1 MRNPFQSE
9 ELARV
14 RSIWLWL
21 VGQHH
26 RFAASV
32 ACMVALS
39 VVALAQYP
47 QSTPGEDEAATAA
60 ADPAAAQGSTEYVAV
75 PDLAAQLKKLD
86 PNALVEWDGRRLRIS
101 ARGQRFTLFLT
112 TPDIVVNGTPQKVS
126 SPLRVYRGEL
136 YVPQDAVDLLAGE
149 LAEPTP
155 APGPTPAGE
164 ATTPPAVTPTA
175 TPALAP
181 TVAPSPTPAPTP
193 SPTAPLPVT
202 PPVATIIAQP
212 SVTPQIFVPPT
223 VEATQAAVVTPTPTP
238 AIMMQ
243 VHATP
248 KATLP
253 PKPPPPVTARPGS
266 PFEKL
271 LRERD
276 ELAQAAWKS
285 FTRAELENRAQR
297 PAIRT
302 VLIDPDEG
310 IANDASAEAR
320 RQSHLTLQL
329 AMKLKRHLESRG
341 YRAELTREDT
351 QYVPLAVKVERIR
364 SSDADLLLMVR
375 VGSNPSASVAG
386 SRVLYPSPTADY
398 LVGKPEVGASEIVPP
413 EQTYVAFAE
422 RSKSLATLCL
432 TALKSEVP
440 ADTTSM
446 LPAPLFLGRRAPM
459 ASVLVMPGY
468 LSSPADR
475 ARLLDEGRQDQV
487 TDLLAEAVAQYAAG
501 EARRVAPAMGAD
513 RKGDVR

>member
-1 MRNPFQSE
+1 MRNPFKSE
-9 ELARV
+9 ELSRV

-21 VGQHH
+21 VAGDR

-32 ACMVALS
+32 ACMVAVC

-47 QSTPGEDEAATAA
+47 QPTPVEDEAAPAA
-60 ADPAAAQGSTEYVAV
+60 ADPAAQSSTEYVAV

-101 ARGQRFTLFLT
+101 AKGQRFTLFLT
-112 TPDIVVNGTPQKVS
+112 TSDVVVNGTPQKVS

-136 YVPQDAVDLLAGE
+136 FVPQDAVDLLAGE
-149 LAEPTP
+149 LAKPTP
-155 APGPTPAGE
+155 APGPTPTGE
-164 ATTPPAVTPTA
+164 ATPPAVSPTPT
-175 TPALAP
+175 PAPTP
-181 TVAPSPTPAPTP
+181 TVAPSPTPTATP
-193 SPTAPLPVT
+193 SPTPP
-202 PPVATIIAQP
+202 PPVPTAATTAAP
-212 SVTPQIFVPPT
+212 TSATPRVTAASTP
-223 VEATQAAVVTPTPTP
+223 EATQPAAPTPTATP
-238 AIMMQ
+238 AIVVE
-243 VHATP
+243 VHPTP
-248 KATLP
+248 KATPP
-253 PKPPPPVTARPGS
+253 PKPRPTLAPKAGS
-266 PFEKL
+266 LFEKL
-271 LRERD
+271 VRERD
-276 ELAQAAWKS
+276 ELAQAAWKT
-285 FTRAELENRAQR
+285 FTRTELESRAQR
-297 PAIRT
+297 QAIRK

-310 IANDASAEAR
+310 IMSDASPEVR

-341 YRAELTREDT
+341 YKAELTREDT
-351 QYVPLAVKVERIR
+351 QYVPLAAKVERIR

-398 LVGKPEVGASEIVPP
+398 SVGKPEAGGSETVPP

-422 RSKSLATLCL
+422 KSKSLASLCL

-468 LSSPADR
+468 LSNPGDR
-475 ARLLDEGRQDQV
+475 ARLLDEGRQDQLA
-487 TDLLAEAVAQYAAG
+487 DLVAEAVAQYAAG
-501 EARRVAPAMGAD
+501 EVRKAAPAATGGDKKGGA
-513 RKGDVR
+513 R